1 MKDMRDYLNLM
12 LTNVI
17 HSMNPSPIIIHKNC
31 ENLPMNEQFPESMIY
46 L

>member
-12 LTNVI
+12 LTNII
-17 HSMNPSPIIIHKNC
+17 HSMNPSLIIIHKNC
-31 ENLPMNEQFPESMIY
+31 ENLSMNKQFPESIIY

>member
-12 LTNVI
+12 LTNII
-17 HSMNPSPIIIHKNC
+17 HSMNPSLIIIHKNLSMS
-31 ENLPMNEQFPESMIY
+31 ELFPESIIY